1 MARCQ
6 LNDVCRMRLI
16 YNQTGFAKLF
26 DNQQNLI
33 VVIIVIHLA
42 RSLEQSQMIQFCW
55 DLNGSILLSF
65 SIIIRDKSILLF
77 ILVPTFYPIPM
88 ALLYSYTCIPY
99 YSLPDY
105 SGYDCAGEHLSSAEC
120 SCKSVTIRILSLGNE
135 N

>member
-77 ILVPTFYPIPM
+77 ILVPTF
-88 ALLYSYTCIPY
+88 
-99 YSLPDY
+99 LPDTNGAIIFLY
-105 SGYDCAGEHLSSAEC
+105 LYPLLLI
-120 SCKSVTIRILSLGNE
+120 TWLLGLWLRRWAFVISRMLL
-135 N
+135 